1 MDRARWV
8 PVAEVNRPHGLRG
21 ELRVRM
27 YNDESCLLEAG
38 MPVLLQTRAGE
49 PKPAELTSV
58 RGGGAGLKLVKLR
71 GIDNPERAAELRAAV
86 ICVQREAF
94 PDLGGGEFYVCDI
107 VGARLI
113 GPSGDLGIVEG
124 IATYP
129 GSDALVVRPTGTDRA
144 TVEIPLIDDFIDQV
158 DVESGTVVAKER
170 ILEFFS

>member
-21 ELRVRM
+21 EVRVRM
-27 YNDESCLLEAG
+27 YNDQSCLLEAG
-38 MPVLLQTRAGE
+38 MPVLLKTREAE
-49 PKPAELTSV
+49 PRPAELTSV
-58 RGGGAGLKLVKLR
+58 RGGGPGIKLVTLR
-71 GIDNPERAAELRAAV
+71 GIADPEHAAELRGAV
-86 ICVQREAF
+86 ISVQREAF
-94 PDLGGGEFYVCDI
+94 PDPGGGEFYVCDI

-129 GSDALVVRPTGTDRA
+129 GSDALVVRPTGTDHA
-144 TVEIPLIDDFIDQV
+144 TVEIPLVDDFIDHV
-158 DVESGTVVAKER
+158 DVESGIVVAKER